1 MVVRDFVGGA
11 LVGFFVVTSV
21 LGLPVGDSIGMLV
34 EEPFL
39 EGNMVGDSLV
49 ATMVGILLGGRIR
62 GRSRNSER

>member
-1 MVVRDFVGGA
+1 VVVRDFVGGA

-49 ATMVGILLGGRIR
+49 ANHGWHLAWRQN
-62 GRSRNSER
+62 SREKSQ